1 MRFTVTINDELYQQA
16 MELSDPRIEKPAD
29 LIHEAIKTYVRIQA
43 ARRLSALGG
52 EASSMK
58 GIPRRK

>member
-43 ARRLSALGG
+43 ARRLSALDG

-58 GIPRRK
+58 DIPRRK